1 MKLLIVGATGGTGRA
16 ALKEA
21 KAVGHTVTVF
31 VRDPGKLPE
40 ADTRDVRVVIGSLPD
55 DEALLTETMRGQQ
68 AVIST
73 LGRGRSFKANDLI
86 KQCVPPLLRAM
97 TQARVKRLVF
107 TSAFGLGDTW
117 QDAPLGPRIFIKTL
131 LRGIYA
137 DKRVGESL
145 IRQSQLDWTLVHPTG
160 LSDGPRTG
168 TWRSGEHL
176 ELRGMP
182 RISRADAAAFLVLQV
197 NDSSYLHKTVLVS
210 Y

>member
-16 ALKEA
+16 AVKEA

-31 VRDPGKLPE
+31 VRDPKKLSE
-40 ADTRDVRVVIGSLPD
+40 AETRDVRVVTGSLPD
-55 DEALLTETMRGQQ
+55 DEALLTEAMRGQQ

-73 LGRGRSFKANDLI
+73 LGRGQSFKANDLM
-86 KQCVPPLLRAM
+86 QRSVPPLLRAM

-117 QDAPLGPRIFIKTL
+117 QDAPFAPRIFIKTL

-176 ELRGMP
+176 ALSGMP
-182 RISRADAAAFLVLQV
+182 RISRADAAAFLVSQV
-197 NDSSYLHKTVLVS
+197 NDTSYLHKTVLVS